1 MRINF
6 LIRALS
12 VGGAEKQL
20 SLLADGLCQRNHDC
34 TIITFYGDKA
44 IRPKQASLQ
53 VIGKKGRY
61 DFFWFIYRLFR
72 VMGQNNPQIIHGY
85 LTVSN
90 ILVCVLKLFFKQ
102 TKIVI
107 GVRAS
112 NMNWGAY
119 GFMAVLLSKLEKWLS
134 LMADLII
141 VNSMEGLKHLLKQG
155 YKEAKIHVIENGI
168 DASLYK
174 PNPVLKREYR
184 EKWKIPEGR
193 LVFGLV
199 GRLDPMKGHQ
209 RFIEAA
215 GMVKKKGINAIF
227 VIMGSGPEGYL
238 QDMKNLTIA
247 HKINDRF
254 IFEPGMNPVPY
265 SAFDILCSASLFG
278 EGFSNVVCE
287 AMASGVPCV
296 VTDVGDSGRIVGDLG
311 EVIEPNNPHSLAE
324 AMITLSKKLTPELS
338 HNCRSRIVD
347 EFSLEKMIE
356 KTEALIEKLIND

>member
-20 SLLADGLCQRNHDC
+20 CLLADGLCQRNHDC

-53 VIGKKGRY
+53 IIGKKGRY
-61 DFFWFIYRLFR
+61 DFFWFIYRLFG
-72 VMGQNNPQIIHGY
+72 VMRQNNPQIIHGY

-90 ILVCVLKLFFKQ
+90 ILVCVLKLFFNQ
-102 TKIVI
+102 TKIVM

-112 NMNWGAY
+112 DMKWGTY
-119 GFMAVLLSKLEKWLS
+119 GTLPVLLSKLEKWLS
-134 LMADLII
+134 PLADLII
-141 VNSMEGLKHLLKQG
+141 VNSREGQQYLLKQG
-155 YKEAKIHVIENGI
+155 YKKSKIHVIENGI
-168 DASLYK
+168 DTSLYK
-174 PNPVLKREYR
+174 PNPPLKKEYR
-184 EKWKIPEGR
+184 AKWKIPEGS

-215 GMVKKKGINAIF
+215 GKVKERGINAFF

-254 IFEPGMNPVPY
+254 IFEPAMNPVPY
-265 SAFDILCSASLFG
+265 PAFDILCSASLFG

-296 VTDVGDSGRIVGDLG
+296 VTDVGDSARIVGNLG
-311 EVIEPNNPHSLAE
+311 QVAEPNNPHSLAE
-324 AMITLSKKLTPELS
+324 AMFALSKKLTPELGQ
-338 HNCRSRIVD
+338 NCRSRIVD

-356 KTEALIEKLIND
+356 KTEALMEKLIHD